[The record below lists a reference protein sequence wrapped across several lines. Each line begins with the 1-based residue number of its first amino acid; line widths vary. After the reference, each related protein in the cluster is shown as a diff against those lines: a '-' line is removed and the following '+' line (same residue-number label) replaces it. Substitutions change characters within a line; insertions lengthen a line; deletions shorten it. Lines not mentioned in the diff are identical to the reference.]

1 MKEEYITPQ
10 ILVLSVGMTT
20 VIAASMYLGR
30 DVVTNIDELAV
41 KDNAWGDIWDEEY
54 DYCD

>member
-1 MKEEYITPQ
+1 MKKEYITPQ